1 MNNKIYFHTECDYSL
16 DKNISIVKMIERTF
30 KVENKNFEIINI
42 IFCGD
47 EDLLKKNITYLKHK
61 TYTDIITF
69 NYSKNNIVS
78 GDLYISV
85 ERVKENASTYK
96 VNFIEELRRVIIH
109 GILHLIGY
117 NDKTEEEKV
126 LIRKKEDFYLSLRC
140 N

>member
-16 DKNISIVKMIERTF
+16 DNNIFIVKMIERTF
-30 KVENKNFEIINI
+30 KVENKNFEVINI
-42 IFCGD
+42 IF
-47 EDLLKKNITYLKHK
+47 
-61 TYTDIITF
+61 
-69 NYSKNNIVS
+69 S

-109 GILHLIGY
+109 GVLHLIGY
-117 NDKTEEEKV
+117 NDKTEEEKI